1 MHNPKLA
8 ALQKQSAV
16 ERLFGRE
23 AAAPV
28 APSPAAEVEPPR
40 EDHDLVRKSYRILRG
55 RLEPLAKLRL
65 INRQG
70 EAALVDYSS
79 ITWVNLRPSGELVL
93 RISDG
98 EAYTITISGRGLA
111 GELLDAFQRERV
123 EWVQELDELVA
134 AGVVR
139 ADEGEPVVTGIF
151 IQEGA
156 VSREWSR
163 GAGPSR

>member
-8 ALQKQSAV
+8 AMQKQSAV
-16 ERLFGRE
+16 ERLFGSE
-23 AAAPV
+23 VSAAAATPLADV
-28 APSPAAEVEPPR
+28 VEQYR
-40 EDHDLVRKSYRILRG
+40 ENDELVRKSYRILRG

-65 INRQG
+65 ISRQG
-70 EAALVDYSS
+70 EAALIDYGS
-79 ITWVNLRPSGELVL
+79 ITWVNLRPSGDLVL

-98 EAYTITISGRGLA
+98 EAYTVTISGRGLA
-111 GELLDAFQRERV
+111 GELLDGLQRERV
-123 EWVQELDELVA
+123 EWVRELDELVA

-139 ADEGEPVVTGIF
+139 TDSTEPVVTGIY
-151 IQEGA
+151 IKEGA